1 MRRSNIF
8 FGLFLVLLGVMFFLQ
23 ARGIIANA
31 FQFIWPLALIFVG
44 TWFILSVFWKSD
56 LADDETF
63 SIALQSAKRVE
74 FDFSHGAG
82 KILISGGAPAGTALV
97 GSSAVGMNTGS
108 RMDGDRLKVDVSAG
122 PSVIPFIGPAT
133 GVWRYQLTQEVPV
146 TLDVSAGA
154 SGLEI
159 DLKDVQATRIDLSTG
174 ASAVNLTMPA
184 RGASLLD
191 VEAGAASINIRVPD
205 AVAARIRFEGGL
217 TSMDVDAARFPQVD
231 SGMYQSPDFDS
242 AANRAE
248 INIDGGLGSV
258 TVK

>member
-8 FGLFLVLLGVMFFLQ
+8 FGLFLVLLGVLFFLQ

-31 FQFIWPLALIFVG
+31 FQFIWPLAMIFVG
-44 TWFILSVFWKSD
+44 AWFILSVFWKSE

-82 KILISGGAPAGTALV
+82 KIQISGGAPAGTALV
-97 GSSAVGMNTGS
+97 GSSAVGMNTQS

-154 SGLEI
+154 SGLDI

-191 VEAGAASINIRVPD
+191 VSAGAASINIRVPD
-205 AVAARIRFEGGL
+205 AVAARIRFEGGM
-217 TSMDVDAARFPQVD
+217 TNMDVDTARFPQVD

-258 TVK
+258 TIK